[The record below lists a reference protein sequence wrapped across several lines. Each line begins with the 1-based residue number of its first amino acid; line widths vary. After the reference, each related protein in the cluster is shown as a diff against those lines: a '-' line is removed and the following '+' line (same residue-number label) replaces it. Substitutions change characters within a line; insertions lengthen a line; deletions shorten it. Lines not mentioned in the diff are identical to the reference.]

1 MHGRCSAHLKS
12 TYMLT
17 VFLAATALAAPP
29 GFAKGRDVVDGVPS
43 LAACRAL
50 GFNVQEENDND
61 GGYRNNPA
69 KLTAVPTA
77 PSTVPGPTG
86 VAPPPS
92 PLVEESAADLSTT
105 PMVAQRAQSGV
116 LSGGLAYKQGQYLD
130 ETE

>member
-1 MHGRCSAHLKS
+1 M
-12 TYMLT
+12 
-17 VFLAATALAAPP
+17 
-29 GFAKGRDVVDGVPS
+29 PS

-50 GFNVQEENDND
+50 GFNIQEENDND

-92 PLVEESAADLSTT
+92 PLVEESAAEFIVRTVMAAPGEITLVPVGPLTNIAA
-105 PMVAQRAQSGV
+105 MVEVARHSPVPIATGESRR
-116 LSGGLAYKQGQYLD
+116 LRFALRS
-130 ETE
+130 